1 MALPFSE
8 QAPNLCAE
16 RCSLFQWF
24 PLNWPERNVLV
35 HAKANLVST
44 GRAGVACRDEAAND
58 VGESALVDL
67 LSNPVLIDEVTDVH
81 PPRIASG
88 DGGWAYRCF
97 ACSDVL
103 STRT

>member
-1 MALPFSE
+1 MCGALLVISVV
-8 QAPNLCAE
+8 
-16 RCSLFQWF
+16 SLELARVECPRTCEGQF
-24 PLNWPERNVLV
+24 
-35 HAKANLVST
+35 VST

-97 ACSDVL
+97 GCSDVL